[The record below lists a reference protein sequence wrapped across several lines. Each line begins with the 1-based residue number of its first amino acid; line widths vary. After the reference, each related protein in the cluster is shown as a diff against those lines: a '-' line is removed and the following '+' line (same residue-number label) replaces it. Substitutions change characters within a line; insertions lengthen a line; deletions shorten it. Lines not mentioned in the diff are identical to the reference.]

1 MEKRESDVCR
11 HFGSCALG
19 AGRPG
24 QAALFCVF
32 WGAGGAKRNIQKWK
46 LLVKR

>member
-32 WGAGGAKRNIQKWK
+32 WGGAKQNIQKWK
-46 LLVKR
+46 LLVRR